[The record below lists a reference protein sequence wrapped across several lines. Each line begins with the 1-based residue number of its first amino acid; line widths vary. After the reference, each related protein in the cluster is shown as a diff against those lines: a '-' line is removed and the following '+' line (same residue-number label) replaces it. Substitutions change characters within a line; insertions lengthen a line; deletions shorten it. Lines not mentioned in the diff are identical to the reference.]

1 MMSIQI
7 TAEQIAA
14 LKPYMPTLD
23 SLLAA
28 GDIDEFETELDGAI
42 LDYGI
47 GFDDEPTKLG
57 LKLQKLYD
65 EIYAQNSHR
74 K

>member
-1 MMSIQI
+1 MSIKI
-7 TAEQIAA
+7 NAEQIAA

-23 SLLAA
+23 ALLAA

-47 GFDDEPTKLG
+47 GADDEPTELG

-65 EIYAQNSHR
+65 EIYAQNT
-74 K
+74 